1 MKSLLA
7 LLVVALLSGCI
18 AACGG
23 SGKVPA
29 TDSST
34 TASTGTEIATVS
46 TVPTDT
52 TPAPVETKADG
63 DKDNDLGA
71 AEGDDH
77 NNNSTLDYGH
87 EANVSDTRT
96 ITALVKR
103 YYTAAYTENG
113 AKACSML
120 YSTLE
125 EAVPED
131 YGQAPPGPPYMSGTT
146 CSAVLTLLFK
156 HFHPQLAIE
165 YPKLVVARVRMVE
178 HHAIVILRFGALP
191 ERQIGVTREGHTWKM
206 SQLLDAE
213 VP

>member
-1 MKSLLA
+1 MKSLIA
-7 LLVVALLSGCI
+7 LLAVALLSGCI
-18 AACGG
+18 AACGS
-23 SGKVPA
+23 SGKGSAANASA
-29 TDSST
+29 TASST
-34 TASTGTEIATVS
+34 ETGTVS
-46 TVPTDT
+46 TVPTDI
-52 TPAPVETKADG
+52 TPAPVETKVDA

-103 YYTAAYTENG
+103 YYKAAYTENG

-146 CSAVLTLLFK
+146 CPAVLTLLFK

-178 HHAIVILRFGALP
+178 HHAIVILHFGALP

-213 VP
+213 VS